1 MAMIKKEVT
10 GISED
15 LKLVKNA
22 KTAPITPKGGTQR
35 TSFEGSKD
43 PRKSGAVNSNRVL
56 KSADG
61 YINQADVMMG
71 DVSHSRSFTI
81 PGSRGGATGAVSPA
95 KEDVTRG
102 MGGRVIKDMK

>member
-10 GISED
+10 GITED

-22 KTAPITPKGGTQR
+22 KTAPTTPMGGTQR
-35 TSFEGSKD
+35 TSFEGSRD
-43 PRKSGAVNSNRVL
+43 SRSAGAVTSNQVL
-56 KSADG
+56 KGADG
-61 YINQADVMMG
+61 YINQGAVMMG
-71 DVSHSRSFTI
+71 DVSHSRSFTKA
-81 PGSRGGATGAVSPA
+81 GARGATSGAVSVA

>member
-10 GISED
+10 GVTED

-22 KTAPITPKGGTQR
+22 KTAPTTPMGGTQR
-35 TSFEGSKD
+35 SSFEGSRD
-43 PRKSGAVNSNRVL
+43 SRAAGAVTSNKVL
-56 KSADG
+56 KGADG
-61 YINQADVMMG
+61 YVNQGDVMMG
-71 DVSHSRSFTI
+71 DVSHSRSFTKS
-81 PGSRGGATGAVSPA
+81 GARGATSGAVSVA